1 MSVNAEYNYNKVLEQ
16 IRNEYR
22 NIKNSDEYKHASRR
36 TKEKIDNIFKEL
48 HADYLNRERA
58 LSETYR
64 AIEEQ
69 DLAQERVEEGRK
81 ARKEMNPVS
90 RYLGDFAKSAGEH
103 TVNDI
108 LKLTAL
114 GQQTLGYKD
123 AAQRTAQLSQDISE
137 NMEDAFGRKAEWSTK
152 ENEWRPDSLESAID
166 AGLSTAIDVGTLIYS
181 PLNAGANM
189 IAGKA
194 AALGGQKVAE
204 ALGNGIVGKLAG
216 GAVNAIPT
224 SVAMSLPEL
233 YGDQFDFDEYGN
245 VVLPKS
251 VLPTYLLSIPHG
263 MVEHL
268 GIDPRKPFT
277 QTIRKSIWKALK
289 DYANPI
295 NIAKRAG
302 GEGLEEGLQDAMSMF
317 NKRASDAT
325 GTDKSIMQVMGE
337 WMADVEEK
345 YPQLLQSVF
354 LGGIGGALMFED
366 AGNIKSN
373 KELRAQKQNVQ
384 RQINDILAITNN
396 LEITNSDA
404 DRNQLINDIDRALEG
419 YDVRIADNSVS
430 MAARQ
435 QAAKDKQNDQEQQQL
450 VKLKQ
455 EQDKAADM
463 LNNYVY
469 NMDAQNRADNS
480 NKSRFLNL
488 PFADNNDYDYNTI
501 YDNLVG
507 EALAQQLRDNTEKNK
522 GNQEKYL
529 QEWNTMPEE
538 QQGQYKDANEY
549 IAERMATDEETN
561 DIESR
566 RTEFAQEYANLSPE
580 DRAKYKDS
588 ADYVE
593 RRVNQETQKQ
603 RNKSNIGRGSR
614 MLSAITSQRNKQERI
629 NKQQNR
635 IKGYKADVANI
646 REHRRKQIAE
656 QETRKQQI
664 IEQLRKQREA
674 LKEWQIDQRL
684 KSEQDDFENEK
695 RLAALREQREKTIKE
710 QEEALNEFIEND
722 KTEAQINEIQAKLRQ
737 FEQRQ
742 DVKSLDDAI
751 NLLSKFQFGLA
762 DKKSDYKMDSRNTS
776 TLLTYDNNV
785 KDSRENMSF
794 AERTEEAKQ
803 KIKELKTALNNI
815 EDKDSDYFKEVAA
828 ADYMINTLQNELNK
842 DLSDSE
848 IHEIIEAIDDLY
860 NRFFYLGEKEQ
871 QEQPQQQ
878 SNEYEEYADEIAQH
892 EAEEEQPKRKPMKI
906 DFNPSIGNKTE
917 RGIDGKSNTNT
928 GRMGFADRSTDNT
941 GIANSRQNVN
951 DIQLGEKFYEN
962 RPEQIEVAEEE
973 TKPVADIADN
983 NVKAMLDRL
992 QNGEI
997 EAINTKDKE
1006 GRNISFKYNK
1016 ENDGFV
1022 GYEKDNGLIAT
1033 TRQGLEKKINNGEFT
1048 VISEESKKA
1057 ETTDN
1062 RIFTDDEFQKRM
1074 ARLRS
1079 AANRIG
1085 VNPFADP
1092 QIVEDALYCSCY
1104 FIESGVRKFA
1114 DYCKK
1119 MVEALGENAKAF
1131 KDYLAGFY
1139 MMAKKDPRLKA
1150 LNIDK
1155 KEFSTEDEVDSFDI
1169 DSLFGKEQPKQNI
1182 EQPKRKESQYEL
1194 EKRFSA
1200 YAIDYGQTIT
1210 QYDNFVERK
1219 LDEVKNRSYE
1229 EWLDYKHNNTGKSD
1243 SSYSRAKLYYNNVI
1257 KPFEQTRQE
1266 EQQQQTK
1273 QTETSEAIIKDENNV
1288 DFNDAVNKLSEYVGE
1303 LLTAKHDNTWLVN
1316 LLYGRKVLKDEN
1328 RLRKLAQEIFEGAL
1342 CKYIRDNK
1350 PSLQQVLAIYQNQPT
1365 LNDRTVSQKEF
1376 QAYSTPVVLA
1386 KALTD
1391 ILGIKAND
1399 TVFEPTAGNGLL
1411 LSSVNPSANFILNEI
1426 QKDRLDILKAVFGDV
1441 VTNKDALEMD
1451 MPKSDFVITN
1461 PPFGQNAEHT
1471 SEEIEMPALK
1481 SNRIGQITKFKLTD
1495 QAHIIAMKAL
1505 KAMKTNGKAVIIY
1518 GAPNGI
1524 FGKDGDNAR
1533 KGGSFRFE
1541 MMLFNYFNV
1550 VGAFEIEKGLYSKQG
1565 TGYPVA
1571 CIVVD
1576 GKKSIN
1582 HDLYNSNKYEV
1593 KRLKNWQEVFDECE
1607 NIKKRIA
1614 EEKDVLGNDKSLLGV
1629 GELKKARE
1637 LVKESEKKEQNDN
1650 TTQQRTEKQP
1660 TSVTREVKQQAKEN
1674 AKKEIEK
1681 NPEKL
1686 NEQLAEGVKEAE
1698 AKPVNKTES
1707 NTDKIAGDGKLQTRY
1722 EPVATNRSINAL
1734 VPTNLAKAIN
1744 TALKQIKSVY
1754 GDLVKFIEKMTG
1766 NNRAGEVFSAEQ
1778 IDALSLYADKLLNG
1792 NAMIC
1797 SDQTGLGKGRV
1808 AAGAIQMSRYAGH
1821 IPFFCT
1827 EKDTLFSDLYR
1838 DMKDTDAGNLRPFFI
1853 NEKGEMTYT
1862 DENGNTAVA
1871 YKKIGKT
1878 ERERVIKNLRE
1889 GDFSDFVG
1897 DNAKYDYIVGTYS
1910 QFQNDYKTTE
1920 AREIAI
1926 NNLIN
1931 NNKVDLILDE
1941 VHNVAAK
1948 VERDR
1953 NGRISVGGKKKK
1965 VNGKEVEK
1973 NKGFKRFMVFTQ
1985 NANSIMFLSA
1995 TWAKT
2000 MDNMGIYSR
2009 AIGMT
2014 VDNIERQLAQGGNG
2028 MMELLVMRMAIAGKY
2043 IRREQSFEGVKYTN
2057 EIITKD
2063 EKDVAEET
2071 KQSDQYNKII
2081 LSAIEVSQ
2089 RISKLIKDPEFIGEY
2104 IKKKYGEIHSFDT
2117 GEDDKELD
2125 SGDVS
2130 PFSQVHNFVNYL
2142 LLSLKADRVAEE
2154 AIKQIKAGLK
2164 PVIALEKTAGRQ
2176 TDNFVVLNGLSAG
2189 DSTRTMNMADVF
2201 KGIMIG
2207 QLNNIPVKTVT
2218 GEKGLKVDVPFEDL
2232 PADIKDS
2239 FNAIMSNVDNTNLNE
2254 LTGCP
2259 IDRIRYLVNKA
2270 GYNID
2275 EVTGRTQL
2283 LNHTSDNEATLEKR
2297 KRDDKQ
2303 TITDFNNGKIDC
2315 VILNES
2321 GSTGI
2326 SLHAKDTFKDQ
2337 KQRIMLIAQPF
2348 GDINTMMQMLGRIHR
2363 VGQVKLPIYKYV
2375 MTSLLQELRVANS
2388 LQDKLKSLNANTS
2401 SNKEG
2406 QQKFTD
2412 VDINN
2417 DYGREAIGKWL
2428 SENIDIAIKLGVAI
2442 NLGNEIQITSRDP
2455 KKVTGRMAI
2464 MPQSV
2469 QIDFWQYVLAETESI
2484 MNEAKAR
2491 GEDTLS
2497 IPSYDDADA
2506 FVKSSSLIKGKTI
2519 ADNYYL
2525 KTVDMAVTGNPATI
2539 ANGEARAKK
2548 GETIADNKEAVDK
2561 LKEQTEEFYNYTD
2574 ERLKN
2579 SELNVLSIKKKIK
2592 NTTESLFKLLNTLKP
2607 GMALKSMGGDIG
2619 IVVDV
2624 KVRPTKDS
2632 KTSNPLIGS
2641 KIVITMA
2648 SPTKSGTTVITGAKY
2663 FENNWQEVS
2672 PNDVYDYR
2680 IFTEDW
2686 DYQFKENSNRRIEA
2700 QVITGNLFNAIEHAE
2715 NNGLKVAQV
2724 QFRTKDGGHKMQF
2737 VYLRK
2742 DRGDI
2747 VLSTAKTLDKVTDKD
2762 FDESSIYRA
2771 NVNGVTAEIHC
2782 WRSGNA
2788 TINLRGAFK
2797 RNSVLSELMK
2807 KSEEYLGKDSWS
2819 NNEVTIK
2826 DDVINNVNK
2835 FVKDAKEIGISFKGV
2850 VSEEEMQRRSEEFK
2864 KNLPQEFEEDDVHF
2878 SISQSKVS
2886 KAIGTDKLNAIAKK
2900 IGNALKQKLGLG
2912 LVVCKDSAELGNK
2925 LREAG
2930 AEIKTIPQ
2938 GAEGCVFNGNVYLV
2952 ADNIQDGTR
2961 VYTVLAH
2968 EIAGHVGAEKIY
2980 PHFKA
2985 LMKELLKLENSDEKI
3000 KAIFDDVRKN
3010 YNIKDDDIRIAA
3022 EVFAKVMEQ
3031 VYENENSFTGKI
3043 KNLVNF
3049 FIKKVKDFFRNLFN
3063 MNIPM
3068 SAREVY
3074 AIANNIMK
3082 VTTVK
3087 SIMKGEVVR
3096 DKKYDA
3102 SEVFK
3107 DEPVFR
3113 LAEGYSPKKT
3123 KKVYKLMRLKD
3134 DGKLYPLFIDA
3145 SVGIEVG
3152 KWYKADSPD
3161 FAFLKKLPAG
3171 YHLCNLESGESIKSQ
3186 VKRPSKKEIQEATSN
3201 NLRWMNIIDKSGE
3214 KSASKFEKKFGD
3226 TRAYYN
3232 VGING
3237 SGAVAEFALRPG
3249 WHAGSLTTM
3258 EQIGL
3263 GPNKDIR
3270 DDSFVWAEC
3279 EVPADVDYQ
3288 QEAMSNPEKDIP
3300 THIPE
3305 DGYYIKATNP
3315 TANDEMQWFI
3325 AGALKV
3331 NRILSDD
3338 EADNIVNEH
3347 NNKYGT
3353 SLPLD
3358 HRRANGRRFYTDTMR
3373 VEEDRNNKQPQF
3385 SIPSDIY
3392 EFNAYLE
3399 RENKNKDKGNAVQLS
3414 DMETFDKGVA
3424 EGKRLAEVERKEQQ
3438 EKVKTAARLA
3448 KLAKNRQKGLDY
3460 LAQQER
3466 VNKAIEEAR
3475 KPKKTTLAQKVEAV
3489 ENWLALKFANKRQ
3502 RLVEFQDTIE
3512 KALGHKLA
3520 DYMNPHR
3527 QLDTID
3533 GRIQYRTEAF
3543 NNKYFKPLYDYL
3555 VKNGI
3560 TYEDFNKFTYAMHA
3574 DERDKYIREINPTFR
3589 DNNKRGSG
3597 WDNAK
3602 MGGTEQQILDSLYQ
3616 KYGQDKL
3623 MNAGKMFWNMN
3634 RAVID
3639 LQEQYGLIDKKTAD
3653 NIRARYKYYTP
3664 LKHIADDEVTTKV
3677 VERALGRTSTAQD
3690 NLMFATAA
3698 IDTTIRWGE
3707 KNNAKL
3713 AMLNLANV
3721 YKTPMVEINRQKL
3734 EQYFNPETGE
3744 VEIRLDRSRPDNTI
3758 TARANGVN
3766 YNITFKD
3773 EELYK
3778 AFTSEQRTSEAWNAI
3793 VKTSRVFTNMMGFV
3807 STMANPDFGIAN
3819 FVRDQS
3825 QSGLENIVYRGSK
3838 FASNA
3843 FHYALPAIKTYID
3856 YRRGIDNEDT
3866 RLYREFL
3873 ENGGLTGYADMLR
3886 LDKRATNL
3894 DKSISEDIEANKG
3907 VLGKLKKIAKNPSDV
3922 IHGIFGLF
3930 EAFNDSLE
3938 SATRFGV
3945 YREARKTGTALEAA
3959 ELAKNIT
3966 INFNRHGSLWS
3977 SDMNALY
3984 LFSNANIQGTRKAWQ
3999 LLKYAARD
4007 NKGRS
4012 IIGSLVAAGF
4022 ISEIL
4027 GHMFAGF
4034 DPDDEVSYYDKL
4046 EEWKKDGN
4054 LVIFTGGKKYVSMPL
4069 SPVVAFPY
4077 MIGRN
4082 TAAYMTGKKNMST
4095 AITDIF
4101 SNFITTLNPLGEDSK
4116 SLGSLVPTP
4125 MRPLVDLWTNK
4136 KWNAAKIRPEQT
4148 TNGMKKPEHQ
4158 LYFDNKTSKVFV
4170 DLAKWLSDVTGGDEY
4185 TGGKIDWS
4193 PADMQYLAE
4202 NYSGGLGKSL
4212 YRGYKLA
4219 TSQAEGLDDIPL
4231 LRRFR
4236 GETNEYSTSK
4246 EYKDNQQ
4253 IADRYSRV
4261 KSDRNFDYLNKNK
4274 SYIRISN
4281 IIKVADKQIDRIRER
4296 KNLSEAEKELAVTKI
4311 QKNANT
4317 AIRKLQ

>member
-16 IRNEYR
+16 IRDEYR

-48 HADYLNRERA
+48 HADYLNKERA

-81 ARKEMNPVS
+81 ARKDTNLVS

-123 AAQRTAQLSQDISE
+123 AAQKTAQLSQDISE
-137 NMEDAFGRKAEWSTK
+137 NMEDAFGRKAEWTTK

-194 AALGGQKVAE
+194 AALGGQKVAS

-245 VVLPKS
+245 VILPKS

-373 KELRAQKQNVQ
+373 KELRAQRQNVQ
-384 RQINDILAITNN
+384 RQINDILTITNN

-404 DRNQLINDIDRALEG
+404 DRNQLINDIDRALQG

-450 VKLKQ
+450 VMLKQ
-455 EQDKAADM
+455 EQDKAAEM

-480 NKSRFLNL
+480 TKSSLLNL

-507 EALAQQLRDNTEKNK
+507 EALAQQLRDNTERNK

-529 QEWNTMPEE
+529 QEWNTLPEE

-603 RNKSNIGRGSR
+603 RQKGNIGRSSR

-629 NKQQNR
+629 NRQKNR

-646 REHRRKQIAE
+646 REWKRKSLAE
-656 QETRKQQI
+656 QEERKQQI
-664 IEQLRKQREA
+664 VEQLKKQRQA
-674 LKEWQIDQRL
+674 LREWQIDQRL

-695 RLAALREQREKTIKE
+695 RLAALRGQREKTIKA

-751 NLLSKFQFGLA
+751 NLLSKFQFGIA
-762 DKKSDYKMDSRNTS
+762 DRKTDYKMDKRNTS

-785 KDSRENMSF
+785 KNSRENMSF
-794 AERTEEAKQ
+794 AERTEEAKH

-860 NRFFYLGEKEQ
+860 NRFFYLGEEEEKK
-871 QEQPQQQ
+871 EQPQQQ
-878 SNEYEEYADEIAQH
+878 QQNNEYEEYADEIAQH
-892 EAEEEQPKRKPMKI
+892 EAEREQPQQKNETTTIQMKNDLKGKKLGIKSDINTSKAERNSSI
-906 DFNPSIGNKTE
+906 DSRLNERMTFRDREETIKGRDIDIGGIITE
-917 RGIDGKSNTNT
+917 QQKKNET
-928 GRMGFADRSTDNT
+928 
-941 GIANSRQNVN
+941 
-951 DIQLGEKFYEN
+951 
-962 RPEQIEVAEEE
+962 PVAEEE
-973 TKPVADIADN
+973 TKPVEQKQENTDKYENYSFKRKTSEITKEQSDAIIRGKTVNIIKSLEVTKGKDGYRMNFGLTSLSRSFYPISGEQIIYTQDRDIVDRYAKSIEEADKNGII
-983 NVKAMLDRL
+983 LDFGDLRKS
-992 QNGEI
+992 I
-997 EAINTKDKE
+997 EENKQQQPAQQTEAKP
-1006 GRNISFKYNK
+1006 NISELTKSRDAVLPK
-1016 ENDGFV
+1016 RTE
-1022 GYEKDNGLIAT
+1022 
-1033 TRQGLEKKINNGEFT
+1033 
-1048 VISEESKKA
+1048 
-1057 ETTDN
+1057 N
-1062 RIFTDDEFQKRM
+1062 RIFKEDEFKKRM

-1104 FIESGVRKFA
+1104 LIESGARKFA
-1114 DYCKK
+1114 DYCKQ
-1119 MVEALGENAKAF
+1119 MVENLGEQAKVF

-1169 DSLFGKEQPKQNI
+1169 DSLFAKPVEQKKEDVAEKATTETAEAQQEEVKKEQSNNTVVEKA
-1182 EQPKRKESQYEL
+1182 KDKSKE
-1194 EKRFSA
+1194 A
-1200 YAIDYGQTIT
+1200 YDGILNRYQMYKDF
-1210 QYDNFVERK
+1210 N
-1219 LDEVKNRSYE
+1219 KNRKTQAFE
-1229 EWLDYKHNNTGKSD
+1229 EWLNGYIQLLENSNPNANGVKEVLESA
-1243 SSYSRAKLYYNNVI
+1243 RLAKEYYEKNI
-1257 KPFEQTRQE
+1257 KQKEQQE
-1266 EQQQQTK
+1266 EQTK
-1273 QTETSEAIIKDENNV
+1273 ESNDNYSMKNARILFETTAKNVNKATNNV
-1288 DFNDAVNKLSEYVGE
+1288 QKLECSLVDILKGRLDNNWLKNKCVELGIINKEDWATNKNKCQQYFEAAIAYWARRLVNKELNDKKFNASE
-1303 LLTAKHDNTWLVN
+1303 
-1316 LLYGRKVLKDEN
+1316 VLK
-1328 RLRKLAQEIFEGAL
+1328 
-1342 CKYIRDNK
+1342 
-1350 PSLQQVLAIYQNQPT
+1350 VIYENQPLIGT
-1365 LNDRTVSQKEF
+1365 SAKTDITKSMQ
-1376 QAYSTPVVLA
+1376 QYSTPIYLSNLLV
-1386 KALTD
+1386 KALNLKNTD
-1391 ILGIKAND
+1391 S
-1399 TVFEPTAGNGLL
+1399 VYEPTAGNGLL
-1411 LSSVNPSANFILNEI
+1411 ISSAIPIVADVYLNE
-1426 QKDRLDILKAVFGDV
+1426 LDKTRVKNLSYALGAH
-1441 VTNKDALEMD
+1441 VTAITNEDALKKVV
-1451 MPKSDFVITN
+1451 PGLANVFIAN
-1461 PPFGQNAEHT
+1461 PPFGPLSQHG
-1471 SEEIEMPALK
+1471 
-1481 SNRIGQITKFKLTD
+1481 GQDYHYNYRGNDFVIKKID
-1495 QAHIIAMKAL
+1495 HAIILRGLETVVK
-1505 KAMKTNGKAVIIY
+1505 KNNGKAVVIY
-1518 GAPNGI
+1518 GGFMRESDYNSMDNKI
-1524 FGKDGDNAR
+1524 FQRLLENDYNIVGQ
-1533 KGGSFRFE
+1533 F
-1541 MMLFNYFNV
+1541 V
-1550 VGAFEIEKGLYSKQG
+1550 VGGDLYTRQG
-1565 TGYPVA
+1565 TKFPV
-1571 CIVVD
+1571 VVTFID
-1576 GKKSIN
+1576 GKNTENGEEHLKDLRSIPVYDKWN
-1582 HDLYNSNKYEV
+1582 DVETAL
-1593 KRLKNWQEVFDECE
+1593 QDIGEVFR
-1607 NIKKRIA
+1607 N
-1614 EEKDVLGNDKSLLGV
+1614 G
-1629 GELKKARE
+1629 
-1637 LVKESEKKEQNDN
+1637 
-1650 TTQQRTEKQP
+1650 QRTE
-1660 TSVTREVKQQAKEN
+1660 RKEN
-1674 AKKEIEK
+1674 AGTMEQQKQRNSERIEQSVDRQTDRNNAEELGNETNRNTEQQRHSETTRNNDGRNKDLAERPELRGQTEPDTRGTTDNERSYNRNGEQRRNEGNNRQRSNGQVSRTVHNESDKNDEESRLPGRSNSDSRLEQSRRGDISERNDVKEKSEEKKVELDENLQSRYNSPSHNKNSNGAVVPKNLQKSIEQS
-1681 NPEKL
+1681 L
-1686 NEQLAEGVKEAE
+1686 NELEEEK
-1698 AKPVNKTES
+1698 
-1707 NTDKIAGDGKLQTRY
+1707 
-1722 EPVATNRSINAL
+1722 
-1734 VPTNLAKAIN
+1734 
-1744 TALKQIKSVY
+1744 
-1754 GDLVKFIEKMTG
+1754 GDLVKYVSDFCG
-1766 NNRAGEVFSAEQ
+1766 
-1778 IDALSLYADKLLNG
+1778 IDAYNVLFREQNDAVALACAQMEKNNGSGIVIAD
-1792 NAMIC
+1792 
-1797 SDQTGLGKGRV
+1797 DTGTGKGRCC
-1808 AAGAIQMSRYAGH
+1808 AAIMAASIKHGR
-1821 IPFFCT
+1821 IPVFMT
-1827 EKDTLFSDLYR
+1827 NKSGLF
-1838 DMKDTDAGNLRPFFI
+1838 
-1853 NEKGEMTYT
+1853 GEMRNDMLGVGLSEVVPFIVNNDSDILEQDGKTVAFKKLGDT
-1862 DENGNTAVA
+1862 A
-1871 YKKIGKT
+1871 YKN
-1878 ERERVIKNLRE
+1878 VLKNLRE
-1889 GDFSDFVG
+1889 GNLQDFQGKTKKFDCIFV
-1897 DNAKYDYIVGTYS
+1897 TYS
-1910 QFQNDYKTTE
+1910 QFKDVNTS
-1920 AREIAI
+1920 
-1926 NNLIN
+1926 
-1931 NNKVDLILDE
+1931 VDNRLNALVRNSKNIDIILDE
-1941 VHNVAAK
+1941 SHAAAGEAK
-1948 VERDR
+1948 V
-1953 NGRISVGGKKKK
+1953 GRSGRENDINFTNTLTHVIRLIQD
-1965 VNGKEVEK
+1965 VNSC
-1973 NKGFKRFMVFTQ
+1973 TY
-1985 NANSIMFLSA
+1985 LSA
-1995 TWAKT
+1995 TWLK
-2000 MDNMGIYSR
+2000 NIKNLPLYNKIFPEGYNR
-2009 AIGMT
+2009 QQLVEAIGRAGLIGQEVF
-2014 VDNIERQLAQGGNG
+2014 VDMLTKNG
-2028 MMELLVMRMAIAGKY
+2028 MY
-2043 IRREQSFEGVKYTN
+2043 IRREHSYKGVNFGTTKVTTDVN
-2057 EIITKD
+2057 AEIERSDNFGKIITSSQTIVNRIKTELKD
-2063 EKDVAEET
+2063 IARNNAE
-2071 KQSDQYNKII
+2071 
-2081 LSAIEVSQ
+2081 
-2089 RISKLIKDPEFIGEY
+2089 RLIGLTGHY
-2104 IKKKYGEIHSFDT
+2104 TDT
-2117 GEDDKELD
+2117 GEAVEITRGLILGARAEAGER
-2125 SGDVS
+2125 SLGQANITS
-2130 PFSQVHNFVNYL
+2130 PFSIAHNHLNAFLVAMKIENTANAVV
-2142 LLSLKADRVAEE
+2142 KAIQNGE
-2154 AIKQIKAGLK
+2154 K
-2164 PVIALEKTAGRQ
+2164 PVIGLQNTQEALLKDLTIGTTTHMTFSDSLRR
-2176 TDNFVVLNGLSAG
+2176 VVDSAG
-2189 DSTRTMNMADVF
+2189 TSTITITEPSSRRKIKIDIPPELVGSDVINQAKNEIVKLVDSEFFKSLPISPIDMLIKRIEEIGTQKLGYPVKVGEITGRETRLQYDETGRSAKVL
-2201 KGIMIG
+2201 KRI
-2207 QLNNIPVKTVT
+2207 KTVT
-2218 GEKGLKVDVPFEDL
+2218 EHQK
-2232 PADIKDS
+2232 
-2239 FNAIMSNVDNTNLNE
+2239 
-2254 LTGCP
+2254 
-2259 IDRIRYLVNKA
+2259 IR
-2270 GYNID
+2270 
-2275 EVTGRTQL
+2275 
-2283 LNHTSDNEATLEKR
+2283 TL
-2297 KRDDKQ
+2297 
-2303 TITDFNNGKIDC
+2303 FNNQTVKNGKNDGYDAIIINTSAC
-2315 VILNES
+2315 N
-2321 GSTGI
+2321 GI
-2326 SLHAKDTFKDQ
+2326 SLHAGKDFKNQ
-2337 KQRIMLIAQPF
+2337 NKRIMFILQPIAE
-2348 GDINTMMQMLGRIHR
+2348 INSMVQLLGRIMR
-2363 VGQVKLPIYKYV
+2363 AGQVVLPSYEYV
-2375 MTSLLQELRVANS
+2375 VTSLQSETRIVNNLQRKLKNLSANTTSSKESNKNFVETDVYNHYGDDAAVEWVNSHLDLANS
-2388 LQDKLKSLNANTS
+2388 LELLNQDGDIKEPQGDDLLINKIAGKVAFLPQNQQIEFWNFIKETYTNIVEEAKKDGSYDLEPKTYKDSAAKTLSKDRLDNNS
-2401 SNKEG
+2401 SK
-2406 QQKFTD
+2406 KKA
-2412 VDINN
+2412 V
-2417 DYGREAIGKWL
+2417 YRENVEMKIHGEPLEFSQAL
-2428 SENIDIAIKLGVAI
+2428 YRAENRKGFVNVFDG
-2442 NLGNEIQITSRDP
+2442 SF
-2455 KKVTGRMAI
+2455 VTGLKRDI
-2464 MPQSV
+2464 RESV
-2469 QIDFWQYVLAETESI
+2469 ENLRNTPKEDGTE
-2484 MNEAKAR
+2484 
-2491 GEDTLS
+2491 
-2497 IPSYDDADA
+2497 
-2506 FVKSSSLIKGKTI
+2506 
-2519 ADNYYL
+2519 
-2525 KTVDMAVTGNPATI
+2525 
-2539 ANGEARAKK
+2539 
-2548 GETIADNKEAVDK
+2548 
-2561 LKEQTEEFYNYTD
+2561 YTD
-2574 ERLKN
+2574 EEIERIIEYHEDELDNILEKIKSKYHLGNVYHFNASRRVKN
-2579 SELNVLSIKKKIK
+2579 SRTNKFEVIEKKYYGMLRAILYIKNSNNIANENNVVLKLYAPGEKNEATLRLGDVDGMYDYGNIIENSEKIKEIWDKEYNNNKEKIKKMTVLTGDLIEGSSYVEGNPEAANFQREDGSFSYGWILDNGDSVVIPEKPIK
-2592 NTTESLFKLLNTLKP
+2592 EYTGNEGIKHIEAPELGIDIYTSNYSGNERFKGLTITKRGLSDDKLNTLKQ
-2607 GMALKSMGGDIG
+2607 ALG
-2619 IVVDV
+2619 IESINLGSGKYRGKYVLDTRISDEQVNNVIHAFSDYEFIE
-2624 KVRPTKDS
+2624 K
-2632 KTSNPLIGS
+2632 KTAEERERALRD
-2641 KIVITMA
+2641 KINA
-2648 SPTKSGTTVITGAKY
+2648 NN
-2663 FENNWQEVS
+2663 ENN
-2672 PNDVYDYR
+2672 N
-2680 IFTEDW
+2680 
-2686 DYQFKENSNRRIEA
+2686 
-2700 QVITGNLFNAIEHAE
+2700 
-2715 NNGLKVAQV
+2715 
-2724 QFRTKDGGHKMQF
+2724 
-2737 VYLRK
+2737 
-2742 DRGDI
+2742 
-2747 VLSTAKTLDKVTDKD
+2747 
-2762 FDESSIYRA
+2762 
-2771 NVNGVTAEIHC
+2771 
-2782 WRSGNA
+2782 
-2788 TINLRGAFK
+2788 
-2797 RNSVLSELMK
+2797 
-2807 KSEEYLGKDSWS
+2807 
-2819 NNEVTIK
+2819 
-2826 DDVINNVNK
+2826 
-2835 FVKDAKEIGISFKGV
+2835 
-2850 VSEEEMQRRSEEFK
+2850 
-2864 KNLPQEFEEDDVHF
+2864 DDVHF

-2886 KAIGTDKLNAIAKK
+2886 KAIGIDKLNAIAKK
-2900 IGNALKQKLGLG
+2900 IGNALNQKLGLG

-2930 AEIKTIPQ
+2930 AKIETIPQ

-2952 ADNIQDGTR
+2952 ADNIQDGNR
-2961 VYTVLAH
+2961 VYSVLAH

-2980 PHFKA
+2980 PHFNA
-2985 LMKELLKLENSDEKI
+2985 LMKQLLKLENSDEKI

-3010 YNIKDDDIRIAA
+3010 YNEKDDIRVAA

-3049 FIKKVKDFFRNLFN
+3049 FIKKVKDFFRSLFG

-3068 SAREVY
+3068 SESEVY

-3082 VTTVK
+3082 ATTVK
-3087 SIMKGEVVR
+3087 SIMKGEVAGTNI
-3096 DKKYDA
+3096 YDESKA
-3102 SEVFK
+3102 FEK
-3107 DEPVFR
+3107 EPV
-3113 LAEGYSPKKT
+3113 
-3123 KKVYKLMRLKD
+3123 
-3134 DGKLYPLFIDA
+3134 
-3145 SVGIEVG
+3145 
-3152 KWYKADSPD
+3152 
-3161 FAFLKKLPAG
+3161 
-3171 YHLCNLESGESIKSQ
+3171 
-3186 VKRPSKKEIQEATSN
+3186 
-3201 NLRWMNIIDKSGE
+3201 
-3214 KSASKFEKKFGD
+3214 
-3226 TRAYYN
+3226 
-3232 VGING
+3232 
-3237 SGAVAEFALRPG
+3237 
-3249 WHAGSLTTM
+3249 
-3258 EQIGL
+3258 
-3263 GPNKDIR
+3263 
-3270 DDSFVWAEC
+3270 
-3279 EVPADVDYQ
+3279 
-3288 QEAMSNPEKDIP
+3288 
-3300 THIPE
+3300 
-3305 DGYYIKATNP
+3305 
-3315 TANDEMQWFI
+3315 
-3325 AGALKV
+3325 
-3331 NRILSDD
+3331 
-3338 EADNIVNEH
+3338 
-3347 NNKYGT
+3347 
-3353 SLPLD
+3353 
-3358 HRRANGRRFYTDTMR
+3358 
-3373 VEEDRNNKQPQF
+3373 F
-3385 SIPSDIY
+3385 SIPSDIF

-3399 RENKNKDKGNAVQLS
+3399 REEKKQNNGSNVVQLS
-3414 DMETFDKGVA
+3414 SMETFDKGVA

-3466 VNKAIEEAR
+3466 VNKAIEESR

-3560 TYEDFNKFTYAMHA
+3560 TYDDFNKFTYAMHA
-3574 DERDKYIREINPTFR
+3574 EERDKYIREINPTFR

-3602 MGGTEQQILDSLYQ
+3602 MGGTEQQVLDSLYQ

-3634 RAVID
+3634 KAVID

-3825 QSGLENIVYRGSK
+3825 QSGLENIVYRGMK

-3866 RLYREFL
+3866 RLYKEFL

-3886 LDKRATNL
+3886 LDKRAVNL

-3907 VLGKLKKIAKNPSDV
+3907 VLGKLKKLAKNPSDV

-4116 SLGSLVPTP
+4116 SLGSIVPTP

-4136 KWNAAKIRPEQT
+4136 KWNAAKIRPEQ

-4185 TGGKIDWS
+4185 IGGKIDLS

-4212 YRGYKLA
+4212 YKGYKLA
-4219 TSQAEGLDDIPL
+4219 TSQAESLDDIPL

-4236 GETNEYSTSK
+4236 GEANEYSTAR
-4246 EYKDNQQ
+4246 EYKDNKE